1 MQGLK
6 TRLLLLFLLLIFLL
20 AACNLQNAE
29 HPTAKNGELVL
40 SREDFSSSEL
50 IQLNGEWKFFWKELL
65 TENEITDRTSQ
76 NTRANVTV
84 PSNWEETVGTSI
96 GYGTYY
102 LKVIIPEEKVG
113 NTLAITTANQNTSY
127 TLLIDGVRIAS
138 NGYVG
143 TSFQTSEPNY
153 SNRLVYFTPRK
164 KVINIVL
171 HISNFINPIG
181 GATKPIYLGTSE
193 QVTRT
198 YENTLAYTM
207 FIIGS
212 ILAMG
217 IYELFI
223 FFFRRKDKV
232 FLYFGLISIFISLY
246 SILKPP
252 YYFNH
257 FVPIIPWIWA
267 NRIEIICIYILFILY
282 LFFVRTMYPK
292 EMKKPPVVIG
302 IIISLIAVMATL
314 LAEPILYQPLLT
326 YFSILIALFMVYIL
340 YVLILAY
347 KRKRPTIFVN
357 LLANL
362 IFFSSVINDVL
373 LYLNWIH
380 SIPFTT
386 IGFFLYVL
394 IQSINLSKDYTRKFE
409 EAENLSI
416 DLQQLNESLDDKIK
430 ERTEELNQKNDEL
443 KKLTLVDGLTG
454 IYNRR
459 YFNEYIEKYFLEAF
473 SSYQPL
479 SLLMI
484 DVDNFKMYNDN
495 KGHIAGD
502 ELLIYYSQLVNE
514 MCNGN
519 TFVARYGG
527 EEFAVVLP
535 SVSLQEANRFA
546 ENLRLLIEEQKISS
560 IIDNNYVTI
569 SIGVSS
575 TEHHAFKQKEEL
587 IERADKALYESKK
600 NGKNRVTVL

>member
-1 MQGLK
+1 MK
-6 TRLLLLFLLLIFLL
+6 TKVLLLFLLILFIL
-20 AACNLQNAE
+20 ASCNPQNAA
-29 HPTAKNGELVL
+29 HPTAKNGELIL
-40 SREDFSSSEL
+40 SREDFTSTEL
-50 IQLNGEWKFFWKELL
+50 VQLNGEWKFFWEELL
-65 TENEITDRTSQ
+65 TENEIQDRTSQ
-76 NTRANVTV
+76 NTQATVKV
-84 PSNWEETVGTSI
+84 PSNWEDTVGTSI

-102 LKVIIPEEKVG
+102 LKVIIPEEIVG
-113 NTLAITTANQNTSY
+113 NTLAIATTNQNTSY
-127 TLLIDGVRIAS
+127 TLLIDGVRVAS

-153 SNRLVYFTPRK
+153 SNRLVYFTPRN

-181 GATKPIYLGTSE
+181 GATKPIYFGTSE

-212 ILAMG
+212 ILVMG

-223 FFFRRKDKV
+223 FFFRKKDKV

-257 FVPIIPWIWA
+257 FVAKIPWICA
-267 NRIEIICIYILFILY
+267 NRFEIICIYILFILY

-292 EMKKPPVVIG
+292 EMKKTPVFIG
-302 IIISLIAVMATL
+302 IIISFIAMTVTMI
-314 LAEPILYQPLLT
+314 AEPILYQPLLN
-326 YFSILIALFMVYIL
+326 YFFILITIFMFYIL

-347 KRKRPTIFVN
+347 IRKRPTIFVN

-394 IQSINLSKDYTRKFE
+394 IQSINLSKEYARKFE

-430 ERTEELNQKNDEL
+430 ERTEELKQKNDEL

-459 YFNEYIEKYFLEAF
+459 YFNEYVGKYFKEAF
-473 SSYQPL
+473 SSNQHL

-484 DVDNFKMYNDN
+484 DVDNFKIYNDN

-502 ELLIYYSQLVNE
+502 ELLIHYSQLVKE
-514 MCNGN
+514 MCSGY

-535 SVSLQEANRFA
+535 SVPLQEATHFA

-560 IIDNNYVTI
+560 EFDDNYVTI
-569 SIGVSS
+569 SVGVSS
-575 TEHHAFKQKEEL
+575 TEHHSFKQKEEL